1 MKKRALLVAVYT
13 CLFLGFLCGAAEL
26 IAAKGERVSESE
38 NRMLQGMP
46 SLSGEAVLSGR
57 FMDEVESY
65 LSDAFFYRDESAR
78 FSESLLG
85 VFSLPAEG
93 PDTGEID
100 QERLFAPAETPAPT
114 QAPEVTAAP
123 TPAPDTAPAESEAP
137 AETEVPEETEAPAP
151 EKRLIS
157 EDAEFYLENEKGERF
172 VIASYPAEQLSSFA
186 ELLNLYRAALP
197 ENGTLH
203 FAVPPVSAVANNLI
217 YSGAYTDW
225 GSNLEDVLQGAL
237 DEGVYVYDV
246 ADILRPYIGQ
256 ERLYPVVDHH
266 WQPVSASLVAE
277 EMLRRQ
283 GVPPMNYYEYRYYI
297 STIFTLK
304 PFYGDALK
312 SQNISVDAV
321 QVMEPVSPVRAFLLR
336 HLTELRE
343 SVFVDRELGGLKSY
357 LGGLNG
363 PWRLL
368 ESGFH
373 TGRNALV
380 LGDSFEL
387 TFVPYLMPYYDT
399 VLVTDLRESLFTDQ
413 ASGDNVRAYIEAY
426 GITDIYMLY
435 STYSPFCGEEVQSR
449 LRDCLD

>member
-1 MKKRALLVAVYT
+1 MKKRALLVAVYC

-46 SLSGEAVLSGR
+46 ALSAQAVLSGR
-57 FMDEVESY
+57 FMDEAESY
-65 LSDAFFYRDESAR
+65 LSDAFFFREESAR
-78 FSESLLG
+78 FTEKLLG

-100 QERLFAPAETPAPT
+100 QSRLFAPAETAAPAPT
-114 QAPEVTAAP
+114 P
-123 TPAPDTAPAESEAP
+123 TETAESP
-137 AETEVPEETEAPAP
+137 AETEDPAETESPAETEEPAETPEPAAPL
-151 EKRLIS
+151 RS
-157 EDAEFYLENEKGERF
+157 VTQDAEFYLENEAGERF
-172 VIASYPAEQLSSFA
+172 VIATYPAEQLASFA
-186 ELLNLYRAALP
+186 ELLNRYREALP

-203 FAVPPVSAVANNLI
+203 FAVPPVSAVANNLL
-217 YSGAYTDW
+217 YSGNYTDW
-225 GSNLEDVLQGAL
+225 GSNLEDVLQGAVE
-237 DEGVYVYDV
+237 DGVYVYDV

-256 ERLYPVVDHH
+256 ERLYPVIDHH

-277 EMLRRQ
+277 EMLRNQ
-283 GVPPMNYYEYRYYI
+283 GVPPMNYYEYRYFI
-297 STIFTLK
+297 STVFTLK
-304 PFYGDALK
+304 PFYGEDLK
-312 SQNISVDAV
+312 KQPISVDAV
-321 QVMEPVSPVRAFLLR
+321 QVMEPVSPVRAYLLR
-336 HLTELRE
+336 HLTETRE

-380 LGDSFEL
+380 IGDSFEL
-387 TFVPYLMPYYDT
+387 TFAPYLMPYYDT

-426 GITDIYMLY
+426 GVTDIYMLY